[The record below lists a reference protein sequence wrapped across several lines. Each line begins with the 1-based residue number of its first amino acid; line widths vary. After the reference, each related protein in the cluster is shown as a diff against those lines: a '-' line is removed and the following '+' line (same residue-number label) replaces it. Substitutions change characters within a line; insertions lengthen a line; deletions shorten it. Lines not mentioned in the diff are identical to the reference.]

1 VKVLTAKLRQLK
13 NKQKR
18 FLEKMNRLE
27 ENNKINRDYLNLI
40 NKVVEGANNCDEN
53 ATFLMD
59 LIKNYSKKIPR
70 RSETSIRM
78 CSV

>member
-1 VKVLTAKLRQLK
+1 MISSQEITNLQYHVKVLTAKLRQLK

-18 FLEKMNRLE
+18 FLEKMKRL
-27 ENNKINRDYLNLI
+27 
-40 NKVVEGANNCDEN
+40 
-53 ATFLMD
+53 D

>member
-1 VKVLTAKLRQLK
+1 MISSQEITNLQYHVKVLTAKLRQLK

-18 FLEKMNRLE
+18 FLEKMNRL
-27 ENNKINRDYLNLI
+27 
-40 NKVVEGANNCDEN
+40 
-53 ATFLMD
+53 D

>member
-1 VKVLTAKLRQLK
+1 
-13 NKQKR
+13 
-18 FLEKMNRLE
+18 
-27 ENNKINRDYLNLI
+27 LNLI